1 MQTDAVVFDAYGT
14 LFDVR
19 SVQQETEQRFPGHGD
34 AITGTWRRKQL
45 EYTWLRSLMNRYKPF
60 SGVTRD
66 ALVYAIKSRGLA
78 PEESQIDD
86 LMSAYLRLTAFPEAR
101 QALEQ
106 LAGRQRAILTNG
118 DLPLIE
124 PAVKA
129 AGLNDVLD
137 AILTVDTIRIYKPNP
152 QAYALVTEH
161 LGVDA
166 QRVLFVSSNPFDVV
180 GATQFGFRVAWIK
193 RAGGQ
198 MDELD
203 AKPAHTVETLTEL
216 LSLVD

>member
-1 MQTDAVVFDAYGT
+1 MQTDAVIFDAYGT

-19 SVQQETEQRFPGHGD
+19 SVQQKTEEHFPGHGD
-34 AITGTWRRKQL
+34 AITETWRRKQL

-60 SGVTRD
+60 SEVTRD
-66 ALVYAIKSRGLA
+66 ALAYAIKNRGLT
-78 PEESQIDD
+78 PEEHQIDG
-86 LMSAYLRLTAFPEAR
+86 LMTAYLRLTAFPEAR
-101 QALEQ
+101 QALED

-129 AGLNDVLD
+129 AGLGDVLD
-137 AILTVDTIRIYKPNP
+137 TILTVDTIRIYKPNP
-152 QAYALVTEH
+152 RAYALVTEH
-161 LGVDA
+161 LGVEA
-166 QRVLFVSSNPFDVV
+166 ARVLFVSSNPFDVV
-180 GATQFGFRVAWIK
+180 GATSFGFRVAWIK

-203 AKPAHTVETLTEL
+203 TQPAHTVETLTEL
-216 LSLVD
+216 VRLVH